1 MLSVEVVNSGAIPPS
16 HNIKPSHKFTTKPVQ
31 TIIVALFLPNI
42 SEIKSVH
49 RNVIGYGKTPI
60 ATIKGKLNPKML
72 KLKSIN
78 LDVPKIF
85 NIVIDDMKIPANI
98 MYVANLL
105 VLFNSILL

>member
-1 MLSVEVVNSGAIPPS
+1 M
-16 HNIKPSHKFTTKPVQ
+16 
-31 TIIVALFLPNI
+31 
-42 SEIKSVH
+42 H